1 LSLLEFIHQHSRIFV
16 LTGAGVS
23 TASGI
28 PDYRDSAGEW
38 KHRKP
43 VDYREFVR
51 QHATRQ
57 RYWARSAIGW
67 PLFNSAEPNTAHLAL
82 ATLQKLGEVSTI
94 VTQNVDGLHRRA
106 GSSRVID
113 LHGNLD
119 RVICLDCRNSF
130 ARSDIQNYLLT
141 CNPQLKDKS
150 ANLAPDGDVN
160 LDGIDFSR
168 IEIPNCANC
177 NGILKPDVVFFG
189 ETVPSTRLEKS
200 LDALARADA
209 VLVVGSSLM
218 VYSGYR
224 FVVKAQQNN
233 IPVAAINLGVTRADD
248 LLCLKLE
255 RDCGETLADLVVQVS
270 ARGNSA

>member
-1 LSLLEFIHQHSRIFV
+1 MTLLKFINKHSRIFV

-38 KHRKP
+38 KHQKP
-43 VDYREFVR
+43 VDYRDFVR
-51 QHATRQ
+51 EHATRQ

-67 PLFNSAEPNTAHLAL
+67 PRINTAEPNSAHLAL
-82 ATLQKLGEVSTI
+82 ATLQKLGNVSII
-94 VTQNVDGLHRRA
+94 VTQNVDGLHQRA

-119 RVICLDCRNSF
+119 RVICLDCRISF
-130 ARSDIQNYLLT
+130 ARGDIQNYLLT
-141 CNPQLKDKS
+141 CNPQLEDKS
-150 ANLAPDGDVN
+150 ANLAPDGDVH
-160 LDGIDFSR
+160 LDGIEFSR
-168 IEIPNCANC
+168 IEIPNCANYD
-177 NGILKPDVVFFG
+177 GILKPDVVFFG
-189 ETVPSTRLEKS
+189 ETVPGARLEKS
-200 LDALARADA
+200 LDALARVDA

-224 FVVKAQQNN
+224 FVVKAHQKN

-248 LLCLKLE
+248 LLCLKVE
-255 RDCGETLADLVVQVS
+255 RDCGETLADLVVQMG
-270 ARGNSA
+270 APR